1 MRLWRHSPFRLTRRV
16 LHILARREELARSTE
31 PGTARVSR
39 ITTLVARATDEDTLT
54 AALAASSAD
63 ELADARTL
71 LDLAAHLL
79 LDRQDLLRLRL
90 AFLVADADEDEDGL

>member
-1 MRLWRHSPFRLTRRV
+1 MRLWRRSPFRLTRRA
-16 LHILARREELARSTE
+16 IESFRRINDLARSTE

-63 ELADARTL
+63 ELADARVL
-71 LDLAAHLL
+71 LELAEHLL
-79 LDRQDLLRLRL
+79 LDRQDLLRLRM
-90 AFLVADADEDEDGL
+90 AFLVAAADEDEDGL